1 MEEWAP
7 QHGPGFLTV
16 EIDRQKMTA
25 DITRIKFDDNFA
37 PHISMAWK
45 PGLGGYGAIFDGW
58 VEKEK
63 EYGKRWPML
72 KPGDARIAEI
82 NSVTVSPKMTFDTI
96 RQVMKVAVRP
106 LRLMLWTNIR
116 PHLPELDHIA
126 GQTGYAFD
134 HTFRGLLD
142 DMNAVQVKEAEL
154 RKWFQSREK
163 HHQERRAI
171 EEKARQMFEANAEQT
186 PKHARSPPVS
196 VSSQASSAQPSPT
209 NRSGGGGAK
218 TPTSSRLVAVDH
230 ADEEELDKEA
240 IQKQKEEARQQRRL
254 DAKRQTPLE
263 IDAENIERLQGEIQG
278 LIMQFSSGVFAL
290 MKDPQ
295 DPNPDFVDATGGTLL
310 HHAVANSNLTL
321 VKFLVSMKANPEK
334 QNCSGVDALNV
345 AIMRGHDDVFGLLV
359 DTMGL
364 TLDQKDA
371 LGRTGLHT
379 AARFGRLNYVQ
390 RLLAKQDAPMYRL
403 HQPDQWGWTMLHHA
417 ANTGQAAVTEWLLQ
431 NNARPHQLS
440 LSRKKA
446 ADVARHQGC
455 LRLLRT
461 AMMVDRGLVFDGTF
475 HEKKLNIP
483 HGQLWVA
490 SWGKTDYQ
498 WLMHN
503 KINNIVVVHDPKN
516 PEDALPQHIDDL
528 QNSAKHQVLVC
539 HARDEDSPAA
549 WKTLVT
555 HFAAATRLIAASQEE
570 QSNTLVCCRHGT
582 SCAPAII
589 CGYLQIQHKYDH
601 DEAISHVRELYSTT
615 CLHRAFVEGLKEWEV
630 RVKNRS
636 LALLRSRY
644 RQQIIAGEHGPAR
657 HNDPL

>member
-1 MEEWAP
+1 
-7 QHGPGFLTV
+7 
-16 EIDRQKMTA
+16 
-25 DITRIKFDDNFA
+25 
-37 PHISMAWK
+37 
-45 PGLGGYGAIFDGW
+45 
-58 VEKEK
+58 
-63 EYGKRWPML
+63 
-72 KPGDARIAEI
+72 
-82 NSVTVSPKMTFDTI
+82 
-96 RQVMKVAVRP
+96 
-106 LRLMLWTNIR
+106 
-116 PHLPELDHIA
+116 
-126 GQTGYAFD
+126 
-134 HTFRGLLD
+134 
-142 DMNAVQVKEAEL
+142 
-154 RKWFQSREK
+154 
-163 HHQERRAI
+163 
-171 EEKARQMFEANAEQT
+171 
-186 PKHARSPPVS
+186 
-196 VSSQASSAQPSPT
+196 
-209 NRSGGGGAK
+209 
-218 TPTSSRLVAVDH
+218 
-230 ADEEELDKEA
+230 
-240 IQKQKEEARQQRRL
+240 
-254 DAKRQTPLE
+254 
-263 IDAENIERLQGEIQG
+263 
-278 LIMQFSSGVFAL
+278 
-290 MKDPQ
+290 
-295 DPNPDFVDATGGTLL
+295 
-310 HHAVANSNLTL
+310 
-321 VKFLVSMKANPEK
+321 
-334 QNCSGVDALNV
+334 
-345 AIMRGHDDVFGLLV
+345 
-359 DTMGL
+359 
-364 TLDQKDA
+364 
-371 LGRTGLHT
+371 
-379 AARFGRLNYVQ
+379 
-390 RLLAKQDAPMYRL
+390 MYRL